1 MKYERGQ
8 SLRNDF
14 TAHILATIMVLLASA
29 NIIILALSAK
39 NRMIDF
45 WGEKTPPR
53 APLWFAFIELIFIIA
68 ILFRTRRYDAGHKLS
83 RTIWVGILVLSFLAV
98 LSYNICIFSDILYI
112 A

>member
-45 WGEKTPPR
+45 WG
-53 APLWFAFIELIFIIA
+53 
-68 ILFRTRRYDAGHKLS
+68 
-83 RTIWVGILVLSFLAV
+83 
-98 LSYNICIFSDILYI
+98 
-112 A
+112 